1 MIFAIKGHAFKTTGI
16 GSGKTEFHL
25 SHVFI
30 WWLISADFHLL
41 FGFYFFNN
49 AGVNITSSAGIFVNP
64 K

>member
-1 MIFAIKGHAFKTTGI
+1 MIFVIKEHAFKTTGI

-25 SHVFI
+25 SQVFV

-49 AGVNITSSAGIFVNP
+49 AGFSIISSDGISTNP